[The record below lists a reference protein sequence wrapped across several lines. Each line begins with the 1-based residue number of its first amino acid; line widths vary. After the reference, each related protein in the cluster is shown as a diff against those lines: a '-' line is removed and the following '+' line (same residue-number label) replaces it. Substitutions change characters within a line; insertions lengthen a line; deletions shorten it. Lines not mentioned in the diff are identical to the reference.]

1 MSHAAPENDQ
11 HTTAPDLGIV
21 ITSPK
26 VRGIVYGAYAVGALV
41 VGGVGAYF
49 LGIHQP
55 IPEPVIGAQAVVA
68 YLGIPIGG
76 LAYANRNR

>member
-1 MSHAAPENDQ
+1 MSHVAPENDQ
-11 HTTAPDLGIV
+11 QGTPDLGVV

-26 VRGIVYGAYAVGALV
+26 ARCAVYGVYIIGALV

-76 LAYANRNR
+76 LAFVNRNR